1 MFIYAKHIFVFFLNV
16 ELISSIIN
24 TKIIFIQKNYLNCDL
39 SQHWTFTYF
48 LFSYFSLFENF
59 IYQDDVF
66 WPKPPRL
73 LPLQLLPHSPHLF
86 FSTSSILFET
96 HWVHLVVPVNA
107 WSRTIYGRT
116 ARFSVHAWSRTIYG
130 STDRFSRTL
139 YEVNWFSFLQQPS
152 IANGFSVKG
161 GTLLAPP
168 PSILRFCLFR
178 SCAGFV
184 PAVTHSHSESH
195 EKRPC
200 PKQKSISL

>member
-1 MFIYAKHIFVFFLNV
+1 MWFESTLDFYLFYFFLLFIV
-16 ELISSIIN
+16 WEFHISRWCIL
-24 TKIIFIQKNYLNCDL
+24 TKAT
-39 SQHWTFTYF
+39 STP
-48 LFSYFSLFENF
+48 S
-59 IYQDDVF
+59 
-66 WPKPPRL
+66 PPTPATL
-73 LPLQLLPHSPHLF
+73 PHLF

-184 PAVTHSHSESH
+184 PAVTHSHSEFTW
-195 EKRPC
+195 ET
-200 PKQKSISL
+200 SLP